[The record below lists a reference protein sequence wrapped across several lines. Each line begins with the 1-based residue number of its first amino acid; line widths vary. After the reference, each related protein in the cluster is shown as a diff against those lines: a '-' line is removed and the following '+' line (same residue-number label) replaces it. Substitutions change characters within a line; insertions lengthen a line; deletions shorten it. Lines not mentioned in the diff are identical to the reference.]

1 MKTIAETLRPLAVGL
16 FVLAIPIFA
25 PAGIAAKSPVNYVNP
40 YIGNVSHLLVPT
52 FPTVHL
58 PNSMLLVYPQRSA
71 FNISPTSG
79 APASPVAKYNYDN
92 EHIAPYCY
100 SVELGD
106 NSIRADYA
114 PSHQSA
120 VYALHFNDGNPYI
133 AISTPRGRLSAE
145 GNHVSGY
152 QQLSGNTRI
161 YLYLETE
168 QEPQA
173 VSTLENGRDGDCLVM
188 QFVPSIRREA
198 ALRHIAHQRGASRK
212 EPAPRN
218 RRLRPDKVAQAGRRA
233 WNEALGSIM
242 VDDDADDMTTFYTSL
257 YRTFERPICSART
270 IAISAPSTAWYTA
283 TTASRSIP
291 TTGYGTPT
299 APLIRFVSSSTA
311 IAKKPYCTPSSRW
324 PIRWATAG
332 CLPSPNLPP

>member
-16 FVLAIPIFA
+16 FVFAIPIFA

-212 EPAPRN
+212 EPAPRKSPATT
-218 RRLRPDKVAQAGRRA
+218 RQGCAGRPTGLERGA
-233 WNEALGSIM
+233 WLHHG
-242 VDDDADDMTTFYTSL
+242 
-257 YRTFERPICSART
+257 R
-270 IAISAPSTAWYTA
+270 
-283 TTASRSIP
+283 
-291 TTGYGTPT
+291 
-299 APLIRFVSSSTA
+299 
-311 IAKKPYCTPSSRW
+311 
-324 PIRWATAG
+324 
-332 CLPSPNLPP
+332 

>member
-16 FVLAIPIFA
+16 FVFAIPIFA

-133 AISTPRGRLSAE
+133 AISTPSAGFRPKAIMYRATSNSAATPVYISISKLSR
-145 GNHVSGY
+145 S
-152 QQLSGNTRI
+152 
-161 YLYLETE
+161 
-168 QEPQA
+168 PK
-173 VSTLENGRDGDCLVM
+173 
-188 QFVPSIRREA
+188 PSA
-198 ALRHIAHQRGASRK
+198 
-212 EPAPRN
+212 
-218 RRLRPDKVAQAGRRA
+218 RLRT
-233 WNEALGSIM
+233 
-242 VDDDADDMTTFYTSL
+242 DA
-257 YRTFERPICSART
+257 
-270 IAISAPSTAWYTA
+270 
-283 TTASRSIP
+283 
-291 TTGYGTPT
+291 
-299 APLIRFVSSSTA
+299 TA
-311 IAKKPYCTPSSRW
+311 IA
-324 PIRWATAG
+324 
-332 CLPSPNLPP
+332 L